1 MWEKKNSI
9 FCILKSHEAVRS
21 RLCVPRQPGP
31 RGGRT
36 LPSVFREESPA
47 WCHCSVCVR
56 TRAGGCV
63 GDIDGEVGQ
72 VHEVRKILKAEFRLF
87 LWALGAH

>member
-1 MWEKKNSI
+1 MREKKYSI

-21 RLCVPRQPGP
+21 RLRVPRQPGP

-36 LPSVFREESPA
+36 LPSVFREETPA

-56 TRAGGCV
+56 TRAGGRV
-63 GDIDGEVGQ
+63 GDIDGEVGKVQ
-72 VHEVRKILKAEFRLF
+72 SVEDLED
-87 LWALGAH
+87 